1 MKLVLERNIS
11 KVNTQLIFEICG
23 SFRRGQNDSGDI
35 DVLITCPGLSSDIKL
50 FKFLSKLVKLLKKD
64 NFIVDDLT
72 KTGEKKYMGVCKL
85 KSNLP
90 ARRIDIR
97 CVNYDEY
104 YSSLLYFTGSKNF
117 NLLMRQNAIDMNY
130 SLNEYGLKNK
140 KTGELMK
147 LNSEEELFKILNV
160 PYMDQKMKYLIKYE
174 KITYN

>member
-1 MKLVLERNIS
+1 MVHLEEV
-11 KVNTQLIFEICG
+11 K
-23 SFRRGQNDSGDI
+23 NDSGDI
-35 DVLITCPGLSSDIKL
+35 DVLLTCPGLTTEIKE
-50 FKFLSKLVKLLKKD
+50 FSFLSKLVKLLKKD
-64 NFIVDDLT
+64 NFIIDDLT
-72 KTGEKKYMGVCKL
+72 KSGEKKYMGVCKL

-117 NLLMRQNAIDMNY
+117 NVLMRQNAIDMNY

-140 KTGELMK
+140 KNGELMK

-160 PYMDQKMKYLIKYE
+160 PYMNPEDRNI
-174 KITYN
+174 